1 MSVCL
6 FPTTR
11 QANLIIPC
19 PYCRLEPRKGDL
31 PAHMASCKFRPKLGR
46 NSVQHL
52 PSATGPATGTPV
64 SRAGGTRTPPEAA
77 LPHRLAGMTVKE
89 LRAVAAESGV
99 DMRHCV
105 EKSEM
110 VQALMRNAGA
120 SQPRKCM
127 PAAPPNDGWAADA
140 AGISGGRM
148 PCSVCGRRFAL
159 DR

>member
-1 MSVCL
+1 
-6 FPTTR
+6 
-11 QANLIIPC
+11 
-19 PYCRLEPRKGDL
+19 
-31 PAHMASCKFRPKLGR
+31 MACCKKRPK
-46 NSVQHL
+46 QHL
-52 PSATGPATGTPV
+52 PSATGPATQSASWAAGVSGTPA

-110 VQALMRNAGA
+110 VKALMRNAGA

-127 PAAPPNDGWAADA
+127 PAAPPDDWAADA